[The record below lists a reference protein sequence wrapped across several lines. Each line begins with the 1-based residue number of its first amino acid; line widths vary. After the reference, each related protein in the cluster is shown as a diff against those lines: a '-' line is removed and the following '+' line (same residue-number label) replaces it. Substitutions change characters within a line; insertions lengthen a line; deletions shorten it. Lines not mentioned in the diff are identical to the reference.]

1 MNEISAKL
9 LNAELQLTQ
18 MKNTAEQLRG
28 RAEEAAALSQKLAD
42 VRHAHLFT
50 IHNFL
55 QCFAYRTSSYFEIL
69 ERKTSKELNKLRA
82 LDPHSFFADPVRTHL
97 FFFSFQIWIQLL
109 SQFGS

>member
-50 IHNFL
+50 IHNSQFPSVLFL
-55 QCFAYRTSSYFEIL
+55 PY
-69 ERKTSKELNKLRA
+69 
-82 LDPHSFFADPVRTHL
+82 
-97 FFFSFQIWIQLL
+97 IQL
-109 SQFGS
+109 F